1 MYDLLLSGFYG
12 AYVSGGRKSSKR
24 LPRLLDMQQ
33 QVNDKP
39 FALTCDYKIGD
50 TVQLKSGGPT
60 MTIDKLR
67 GTEATCVFFAN
78 FEFKQL
84 QFHIDGLT
92 RLS

>member
-24 LPRLLDMQQ
+24 LPRLLDVQQ
-33 QVNDKP
+33 QATRP
-39 FALTCDYKIGD
+39 LTLTCDYKVGD
-50 TVQLKSGGPT
+50 IVQLKSGGPT

-78 FEFKQL
+78 YEYKQL
-84 QFHIDGLT
+84 HFHIDGLAK
-92 RLS
+92 LP